1 MTILED
7 ILGGISAPGRR
18 ETRKVR
24 VGILGEGPELAL
36 LTSAF
41 KSIGTVSSVVYFHP
55 DSKKAA
61 ATASALGLGSPAS
74 DIGDLASRVDAAE
87 ILAFDGRT
95 EAAES
100 LLLAGKHV
108 SIRKPLAETPEDAAA
123 LERAARRGKA
133 SLRVDD
139 EAFFFQPIV
148 KLKHLVDSMEIG
160 EICAARFRVN
170 IVGGGSLDP
179 LKRLLKSDNYLFHPC
194 FDCFALAIYFF
205 GDIESVIAYLN
216 PMDMKRGGQGMVC
229 CKFKDPGRYG
239 VFELTYSPGADIR
252 ADAYPCDFSIETAG
266 TDGIIWMNHFYGKMT
281 ETPWLEVRRG
291 KKYYSMGIGS
301 GMEVSWASA
310 LKASATHFATRAAAD
325 APPRADIRIH
335 SRALKVLLA
344 AAESAS
350 TKKEIRV

>member
-7 ILGGISAPGRR
+7 ILGGISAAGRR

-36 LTSAF
+36 SASAL
-41 KSIGTVSSVVYFHP
+41 KSAPAVSSVVYYHP
-55 DSKKAA
+55 DPKKAA
-61 ATASALGLGSPAS
+61 ANASALGLGSPAS
-74 DIGDLASRVDAAE
+74 DIGELASRVDAAQM
-87 ILAFDGRT
+87 LSFDGRT
-95 EAAES
+95 DAAES
-100 LLLAGKHV
+100 LLLSGKHV

-133 SLRVDD
+133 FLRVDD

-179 LKRLLKSDNYLFHPC
+179 LKSILASSNYLLHPC
-194 FDCFALAIYFF
+194 FDCFAIAIHLF

-239 VFELTYSPGADIR
+239 VFELTYSPEADIR

-281 ETPWLEVRRG
+281 ETPWIEVRRG

-310 LKASATHFATRAAAD
+310 LKESAAHFASRVARGG
-325 APPRADIRIH
+325 APGPDIRAH
-335 SRALKVLLA
+335 ARALKVLHA
-344 AAESAS
+344 SAESAS
-350 TKKEIRV
+350 AKKEIFI